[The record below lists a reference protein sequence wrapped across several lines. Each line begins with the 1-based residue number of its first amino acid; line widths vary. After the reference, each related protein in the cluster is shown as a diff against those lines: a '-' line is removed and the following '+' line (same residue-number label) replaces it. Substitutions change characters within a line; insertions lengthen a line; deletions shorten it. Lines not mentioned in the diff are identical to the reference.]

1 MGIKQVQINTKSLKF
16 GLVGMVNTLVDYTIL
31 NLLVFSLGVFAP
43 AALVFCN
50 VFSFLGAN
58 INSYVMNKRWT
69 FEDRSGWSQN
79 EYLVFLLCSLGGLG
93 INCGVIFLLSYGFF
107 DPEASFFIHL
117 NLSKL
122 AATVASMIWN
132 FLSYKAFVFNRR
144 VTVETLPD
152 VDRHERSAQVT
163 RG

>member
-79 EYLVFLLCSLGGLG
+79 EYLVFLLRIYNPNKG
-93 INCGVIFLLSYGFF
+93 IAPGKCRIPEFF
-107 DPEASFFIHL
+107 DL
-117 NLSKL
+117 R
-122 AATVASMIWN
+122 T
-132 FLSYKAFVFNRR
+132 
-144 VTVETLPD
+144 
-152 VDRHERSAQVT
+152 
-163 RG
+163 